1 MNKKTF
7 SLAVIF
13 LCVAV
18 ALLLADFL
26 WFYEKCT
33 AYDWIIAAFLVIA
46 GIWMV
51 WNELHKKKR
60 PHLTEVDKNKI
71 P

>member
-7 SLAVIF
+7 TLAVIF
-13 LCVAV
+13 LCVSV
-18 ALLLADFL
+18 ALLVAEIF
-26 WFYEKCT
+26 WFYRNCT
-33 AYDWIIAAFLVIA
+33 VYDWIISVFLVVA
-46 GIWMV
+46 GAWMV

-60 PHLTEVDKNKI
+60 RHLADVNKNEI

>member
-1 MNKKTF
+1 MNKKTLT
-7 SLAVIF
+7 LAVIF

-18 ALLLADFL
+18 ALLVVNYF
-26 WFYEKCT
+26 WFREKCT
-33 AYDWIIAAFLVIA
+33 GYDWGISIFLVIA
-46 GIWMV
+46 GVWMV

-60 PHLTEVDKNKI
+60 KHLADVNKHEI

>member
-7 SLAVIF
+7 TLAVIF

-18 ALLLADFL
+18 ALLVADIF
-26 WFYEKCT
+26 WFYHKCT
-33 AYDWIIAAFLVIA
+33 AYDWIIAVFLVIA
-46 GIWMV
+46 GVWMV

-60 PHLTEVDKNKI
+60 RHLADVNKHEI